1 MPRSRRA
8 DHLGECRH
16 RLFALQPRKA
26 DKTVAEVGS
35 GLEMSSL
42 PADGAYLHNNG
53 RLFPPNHLH
62 DSWLD
67 FLYWD
72 VELDP

>member
-1 MPRSRRA
+1 MS
-8 DHLGECRH
+8 
-16 RLFALQPRKA
+16 
-26 DKTVAEVGS
+26 EVG
-35 GLEMSSL
+35 LTLARL
-42 PADGAYLHNNG
+42 PYAPTVLDLHNNG
-53 RLFPPNHLH
+53 RAFPPNYLH